1 MDVMRGRPINVEVLG
16 IWPHNK
22 GALLMLEAIRER
34 FKQELPEARLAVPFS
49 WPAEQRLGLGLH
61 CTYPR
66 EQGRVDTSLLSEFLP
81 RRWRNG
87 LGLLSPR
94 DVDVVLDASGFAYGD
109 YWGLPKLRHRLLRV
123 TRHWK
128 TPGRTLILLPQA
140 MGPFEAPGIAA
151 AWREAQRSA
160 DLVYVRDR
168 ASMAFVE
175 ATGPQ
180 GAGNV
185 RLSPDFTNLLHPA
198 LPDRLAAVQGAFL
211 VIPNERVVGRDA
223 SRRAAYLQF
232 LRSCT
237 ERFLA
242 TGRNVLLLVH
252 EGAGDR
258 RLAVEL
264 NALLSRPVD
273 VIDEPSPLVT
283 KAVIGAA
290 YATVS
295 SRYHGLVSALSAAV
309 PSAAC
314 GWAHKYG
321 ELMSD
326 YGCAD
331 LNIDLSSDAVSW
343 SHQLDRLEQAA
354 QNEATRT
361 ALRAAAQQQQ
371 ERSQDMWA
379 DVFSL
384 LRRKHSSEG
393 ANNL

>member
-1 MDVMRGRPINVEVLG
+1 MRERPINVEVLG

-34 FKQELPEARLAVPFS
+34 FRQELPQARLAVPFS
-49 WPAEQRLGLGLH
+49 WPAEQRLALGLH

-66 EQGRVDTSLLSEFLP
+66 EHGRVDTARLSDLLPS
-81 RRWRNG
+81 RWRKG
-87 LGLLSPR
+87 VGLLSPR

-109 YWGLPKLRHRLLRV
+109 YWGLPKLQHRLLRV
-123 TRHWK
+123 ARHWK
-128 TPGRTLILLPQA
+128 TPARTLILLPQA
-140 MGPFEAPGIAA
+140 LGPFEAPGIAA

-168 ASMAFVE
+168 ASWAFVE
-175 ATGPQ
+175 AAGAQ
-180 GAGNV
+180 GTGNV

-211 VIPNERVVGRDA
+211 VIPNERVVGRDTG
-223 SRRAAYLQF
+223 RRAAYLQF
-232 LRSCT
+232 LRSCA

-242 TGRNVLLLVH
+242 TGRKVLLLVH

-258 RLAVEL
+258 RLALEL
-264 NALLSRPVD
+264 NALLPRPVD

-326 YGCAD
+326 HGCAH
-331 LNIDLSSDAVSW
+331 LNIDLSSDAAHW
-343 SHQLDRLEQAA
+343 SHQLDQLEQAA
-354 QNEATRT
+354 QSDSIRT

-371 ERSQDMWA
+371 HRSQEMWA
-379 DVFSL
+379 EVFSL
-384 LRRKHSSEG
+384 LRRKHPTKE
-393 ANNL
+393 ALHP